1 MIFRGTDFIAVLQI
15 DDPDFDM
22 TTIEK
27 CHVTIENDSHR
38 NQKVFTDCSFDNIN
52 KTISFPMSQE
62 DTYSYEDG
70 YILLQVR
77 LKLTDGHVLT
87 HDIIRTTMGEV
98 LEDEIL

>member
-1 MIFRGTDFIAVLQI
+1 
-15 DDPDFDM
+15 
-22 TTIEK
+22 
-27 CHVTIENDSHR
+27 
-38 NQKVFTDCSFDNIN
+38 
-52 KTISFPMSQE
+52 MSQE